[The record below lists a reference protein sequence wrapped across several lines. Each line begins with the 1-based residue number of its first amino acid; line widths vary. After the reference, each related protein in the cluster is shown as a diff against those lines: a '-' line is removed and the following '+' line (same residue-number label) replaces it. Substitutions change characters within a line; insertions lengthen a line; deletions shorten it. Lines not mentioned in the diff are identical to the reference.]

1 MQCLGTHGV
10 AVASILKTVLVLEFK
25 AILFYTSFK
34 YYYSFTLFSNSNFE
48 EVSSLQLEVYKR
60 KYHNY

>member
-25 AILFYTSFK
+25 VILFYTSFK

-48 EVSSLQLEVYKR
+48 QARSLQLEVYKR